1 MGTGGGGSGQAA
13 FYGETNPF
21 TFTGKLVDAL
31 GIEPS
36 GPKTTALQ
44 AAPAP
49 YGSTHPRLEV

>member
-21 TFTGKLVDAL
+21 IFTGELVDAL

-36 GPKTTALQ
+36 GP
-44 AAPAP
+44 
-49 YGSTHPRLEV
+49 